1 MSGTV
6 ARTCTVVPVPDPD
19 GNEARRDP
27 SLRDCRPLADF
38 RSHDAYVLLGDPGA
52 GKTTAF
58 GDEVEALGAEA
69 CHLVTARDF
78 LALYPLTMPPGR
90 TLFIDGL
97 DEVRADGRNPR
108 TPFEALRRRLSKMG
122 RPRFRLSCREAD
134 WLGENDRRHLAKVSP
149 GKQVTVLRLEPL
161 TDADVRRV
169 LAYRDDIPDPEDFVA
184 MARDHGVDGLL
195 ANPQT
200 LGMLADVVGGG
211 GEWPGSRLETFD
223 KSCRRIVREH
233 NEEHNIASLG
243 SGGGPDAD
251 LTLDAAGRLCAVHL
265 LTGTAGFTML
275 PSGHDADLLSLG
287 QCDYEPPDLLRHALQ
302 TKLFK
307 GQPDGRLV
315 PVHRHVAE
323 YLAACHLGRLVEE
336 PKLPA
341 RRVVALMAGHDGTVV
356 TEMRGLSAWFAARC
370 RSARA
375 WLIDR
380 DPIGVVQYGD
390 VSGFADGEK
399 RSLLGALERDL
410 PMQDSEFGFAARLR
424 ALATPGMETA
434 FKDVLS
440 SPSRDPERQQFV
452 GLLLQPLIDGAAMPG
467 LSESLLGVVRDSTWR
482 SSLRLWTLEAY
493 CQGSHGGGKL
503 RELKELFDDIRRGN
517 VADPDDELLGTVLEQ
532 LYPLAMPP
540 GELWALF
547 SSRPP
552 APDGWGRYQRF
563 WGKKLVELSPDSH
576 VGAHLDHLGSV
587 PGDRH
592 AHLDYGGFGRPNL
605 GLLARG
611 FAVHGDAIVDGREIA
626 RLYDWLGVASVRD
639 RYLGDG
645 RAHIKAVQEWLAERP
660 RVQKAVLLEGLKRC
674 PADDDLDRCARNV
687 HRRLHHSALP
697 RDFGLWCLNQAVA
710 MEEQAPRVA
719 QHLLERAFRAL
730 DDDRIRHGL
739 TRRRI
744 REATSHSDRLKTVVT
759 RLNRSPSVSEQ
770 EAELAEQQRRYEH
783 RHRAERARELDML
796 RSQRPA
802 LAGNRA
808 PAGLLYQLA
817 RVYFGDYKAIAAD
830 KSAGAR
836 AIGERYASDRS
847 TVQAILDS
855 FRRVPSR
862 EDLPKL
868 TDVVRACRKNRIYH
882 LGLPFLAGL
891 AELERISAETG
902 AMGPAESDASMRLAV
917 AFHFTTVHGNYRPSW
932 YRKLV
937 DERPELVADVQV
949 RIASAALKG
958 NQAIDCK
965 LHQLAF
971 DPAYKRV
978 AGASALRL
986 LRAYPTQCKRRFSQ
1000 ELEYLL
1006 IAALQHSDG
1015 EELRNLIAA
1024 KLSRSSL
1031 GVWQRVRWLAAGML
1045 AWPDSFADD
1054 LRDHADGREGR
1065 LAELTAFLYRALN
1078 VAELAN
1084 GLERGSLTFLVRLLG
1099 SSVEPERFHR
1109 SLSGGVHDVTPAM
1122 ERSRLAK
1129 VLIHRLSSSH
1139 SSEAGDLLEDL
1150 AGAPALSA
1158 WREELR
1164 RAREKHRAVRRDHG
1178 YRYPGADQVCRT
1190 LRGAEPANVADLAVL
1205 VEDHLRQLG
1214 NEIRRGDADG
1224 WTLFWNQDSNGVSTV
1239 PKPENACRDAL
1250 LLAFQSRLPQSL
1262 EVAREAHHAG
1272 HNRSDLRV
1280 SYLGPLDQRF
1290 HVPVE
1295 IKKDKHPD
1303 LWTAIED
1310 QLVGKYAIDPV
1321 AQGHGI
1327 YLVLWFGRGKTQRSP
1342 DGERPG
1348 TPEALEDRLR
1358 GALSSQ
1364 QARKVSVCVVDVSRG
1379 AAESA
1384 AQP

>member
-1 MSGTV
+1 MNLIV
-6 ARTCTVVPVPDPD
+6 PRTCTVVPAPGPHRNRSDAGTSRPD
-19 GNEARRDP
+19 
-27 SLRDCRPLADF
+27 SRPLADF

-58 GDEVEALGAEA
+58 EAEVKALGAEA
-69 CHLVTARDF
+69 CPPVSAHDF
-78 LALYPLTMPPGR
+78 LEIEDPPTVPTGK

-97 DEVRADGRNPR
+97 DEVRAGEHNAR
-108 TPFEALRRRLSKMG
+108 TPFASLRLRLAKLG

-134 WLGENDRRHLAKVSP
+134 WIGENDRRDLARVSP
-149 GKQVTVLRLEPL
+149 GEQVTVLRLDPL
-161 TDADVRRV
+161 TETDIRRV
-169 LAYRDDIPDPEDFVA
+169 LAYRDDIPDPDDFIA

-200 LGMLADVVGGG
+200 LGMLADIVGRGG
-211 GEWPGSRLETFD
+211 KWPDGRLATFEQ
-223 KSCRRIVREH
+223 SCRRIVCEH
-233 NEEHNIASLG
+233 NEKHIIASVA
-243 SGGGPDAD
+243 SGGGGDAD

-275 PSGHDADLLSLG
+275 PSGDDTDLLSLG
-287 QCDYEPPDLLRHALQ
+287 QCDYHPRDVLRHALR
-302 TKLFK
+302 TKLFT
-307 GQPDGRLV
+307 GQPDGRPV

-323 YLAACHLGRLVEE
+323 YLAARHLGRLVEE
-336 PKLPA
+336 RKLPA
-341 RRVVALMAGHDGTVV
+341 SRVVALMTGHDGIVV
-356 TEMRGLSAWFAARC
+356 AEMRGLSAWFAAWC
-370 RSARA
+370 PSARA
-375 WLIDR
+375 CLIDR

-390 VSGFADGEK
+390 VSGFADVEK
-399 RSLLGALERDL
+399 RSLLRALERDL
-410 PMQDSEFGFAARLR
+410 PMHDSEFGFAARLPP
-424 ALATPGMETA
+424 LATPGMETA
-434 FKDVLS
+434 FKELLS
-440 SPSRDPERQQFV
+440 SPRRDSARQQFV
-452 GLLLQPLIDGAAMPG
+452 GLLLQPPMDGAAMPG
-467 LSESLLGVVRDSTWR
+467 LSESFLAVVRDSTWWLSVR
-482 SSLRLWTLEAY
+482 LRALEAY
-493 CQGSHGGGKL
+493 CHGSHSRNKL
-503 RELKELFDDIRRGN
+503 RELKELFDDIGTGS
-517 VADPDDELLGTVLEQ
+517 VEDPDDELLGTLLEQ
-532 LYPLAMPP
+532 LYPQEMSPT
-540 GELWALF
+540 ELWELF

-552 APDGWGRYQRF
+552 ARDSSNRYRWF
-563 WGKKLVELSPDSH
+563 WGKKLVELSPDPH
-576 VGAHLDHLGSV
+576 VAEHLDLLGSV
-587 PGDRH
+587 PDDRH
-592 AHLDYGGFGRPNL
+592 THLDHGGFGRPNL

-611 FAVHGDAIVDGREIA
+611 LAVHGDAIVEGREIA

-660 RVQKAVLLEGLKRC
+660 RVQKAVILEGLKRC
-674 PADDDLDRCARNV
+674 PDDDFDRCASDV

-697 RDFGLWCLNQAVA
+697 PDFGPWYLDQAVA

-744 REATSHSDRLKTVVT
+744 REATSHSDRLKTFVA
-759 RLNRSPSVSEQ
+759 RLNRSPGVSEQ

-783 RHRAERARELDML
+783 RHRAERARELDIL
-796 RSQRPA
+796 LSQRAA
-802 LAGNRA
+802 LADNRA

-830 KSAGAR
+830 ENAGAR

-847 TVQAILDS
+847 TVQAILGS
-855 FRRVPSR
+855 FRQVPSR

-868 TDVVRACRKNRIYH
+868 TDVAGAVRKNRIYH

-891 AELERISAETG
+891 AEWERLSAETG
-902 AMGPAESDASMRLAV
+902 TTGPAASDASMRLAV
-917 AFHFTTVHGNYRPSW
+917 AFHFTTIHGSYRPAW

-958 NQAIDCK
+958 NQATDCK
-965 LHQLAF
+965 LYQLAF

-978 AGASALRL
+978 AGYSALGL

-1015 EELRNLIAA
+1015 EPLRNLIAA

-1031 GVWQRVRWLAAGML
+1031 VVWQRVKWLAAGML

-1054 LRDHADGREGR
+1054 LRDHADGDEDR
-1065 LAELTAFLYRALN
+1065 LADLTGFLNSALR

-1084 GLERGSLTFLVRLLG
+1084 ALPRESLAFLVHLLG

-1109 SLSGGVHDVTPAM
+1109 SLNGGVHDVTPAM
-1122 ERSRLAK
+1122 ERSRL
-1129 VLIHRLSSSH
+1129 VTLLIRRLSSSH
-1139 SSEAGDLLEDL
+1139 SGEASGLLKDL
-1150 AGAPALSA
+1150 ARNQALSA
-1158 WREELR
+1158 WRAELR
-1164 RAREKHRAVRRDHG
+1164 RAREAQRAARRDHG
-1178 YRYPGADQVCRT
+1178 YHHPSAEEVCRT
-1190 LRGAEPANVADLAVL
+1190 LRGAQPANVADLAAL
-1205 VEDHLRQLG
+1205 VEDHLRQLA
-1214 NEIRRGDADG
+1214 NELRHGDADA
-1224 WTLFWNQDSNGVSTV
+1224 WTLFWNQFSHGKPPE
-1239 PKPENACRDAL
+1239 PKPENACRPAL
-1250 LLAFQSRLPQSL
+1250 LLALRSRLPQSL
-1262 EVAREAHHAG
+1262 EVTLEAHHARQ
-1272 HNRSDLRV
+1272 NRSDLRI

-1295 IKKDKHPD
+1295 VKKDEHRG
-1303 LWTAIED
+1303 LWNAIED
-1310 QLVGKYAIDPV
+1310 QLVRKYAIDPV

-1342 DGERPG
+1342 DGERPA

-1364 QARKVSVCVVDVSRG
+1364 QARKISVCVVDVSG
-1379 AAESA
+1379 GVAESA

>member
-1 MSGTV
+1 MSGNV
-6 ARTCTVVPVPDPD
+6 ARTCTVVPVHGPD
-19 GNEARRDP
+19 GNEPRREP
-27 SLRDCRPLADF
+27 WQRDCRPLADF

-58 GDEVEALGAEA
+58 GDEVEALGARA
-69 CHLVTARDF
+69 CPRVSARRF
-78 LALYPLTMPPGR
+78 LELDDPPFVPPGK

-97 DEVRADGRNPR
+97 DEVRAGGRNLR
-108 TPFEALRRRLSKMG
+108 APFDALRRRLAEMG

-149 GKQVTVLRLEPL
+149 GEQVTVLRLEPL
-161 TDADVRRV
+161 TEADIRKV

-184 MARDHGVDGLL
+184 TAREHGVDGLL

-211 GEWPGSRLETFD
+211 GGWPGSRLETFEQ
-223 KSCRRIVREH
+223 SCRRIVREH
-233 NEEHNIASLG
+233 NEEHNIATLG
-243 SGGGPDAD
+243 SGGGPGAD
-251 LTLDAAGRLCAVHL
+251 RALDAAGRLCAVHL
-265 LTGTAGFTML
+265 LTGAAGFSTL
-275 PSGHDADLLSLG
+275 PDGRDTDWLSPDR
-287 QCDYEPPDLLRHALQ
+287 CDYESPDLLRHALG
-302 TKLFK
+302 TKLFR
-307 GQPDGRLV
+307 GQPDGLV
-315 PVHRHVAE
+315 PIHRHVAE
-323 YLAACHLGRLVEE
+323 YLAARHLGRLVEE
-336 PKLPA
+336 RKLPA
-341 RRVVALMAGHDGTVV
+341 RRIVALMAGHDGTVV
-356 TEMRGLSAWFAARC
+356 TEMRGLSAWFAGRC

-380 DPIGVVQYGD
+380 DPTGVIQYGD

-399 RSLLGALERDL
+399 RSLLGALEREL

-424 ALATPGMETA
+424 VLATPGMETA
-434 FKDVLS
+434 FEDVLS
-440 SPSRDPERQQFV
+440 SPSRDPEHQQFV
-452 GLLLQPLIDGAAMPG
+452 GLLLRPLDDGAAMPG

-482 SSLRLWTLEAY
+482 SSVRLGALDAY
-493 CQGSHGGGKL
+493 CHGSGGKL
-503 RELKELFDDIRRGN
+503 RAQRELFDDIRRGD
-517 VADPDDELLGTVLEQ
+517 VTDPDDELLGTLLEQ
-532 LYPLAMPP
+532 LYPLEMSPT
-540 GELWALF
+540 ELWELF

-552 APDGWGRYQRF
+552 APDGWGRYQEF
-563 WGKKLVELSPDSH
+563 WGKKLVELSPDPH
-576 VGAHLDHLGSV
+576 IEEHLDHLGCV

-605 GLLARG
+605 ELLARG
-611 FAVHGDAIVDGREIA
+611 LAVHGDAIVDGREIA

-639 RYLGDG
+639 RYMGDG
-645 RAHIKAVQEWLAERP
+645 RAHIRAVQKWLAERP
-660 RVQKAVLLEGLKRC
+660 RVQKAVILEGLKRC
-674 PADDDLDRCARNV
+674 PADDDLDRCARDV
-687 HRRLHHSALP
+687 HRRLYHSALP
-697 RDFGLWCLNQAVA
+697 RDFGLWCLDQAVA

-719 QHLLERAFRAL
+719 QHLAEHAFRAL

-744 REATSHSDRLKTVVT
+744 REATSQSHRLKTVVT
-759 RLNRSPSVSEQ
+759 RLARSPSVSGR
-770 EAELAEQQRRYEH
+770 EAELAAQQRRYEH
-783 RHRAERARELDML
+783 RHRAERARELDIL
-796 RSQRPA
+796 RSRRAA

-808 PAGLLYQLA
+808 PAGWLYQLA
-817 RVYFGDYKAIAAD
+817 RVYFGDYKAIGAD

-836 AIGERYASDRS
+836 AIGERYACDRS
-847 TVQAILDS
+847 TVQAILDG

-862 EDLPKL
+862 GDLPEL

-917 AFHFTTVHGNYRPSW
+917 AFHFTTIHGNYRPSW

-958 NQAIDCK
+958 NQAVDCK

-978 AGASALRL
+978 AGSSALRL
-986 LRAYPTQCKRRFSQ
+986 LRAYPTQCKRRYSR

-1015 EELRNLIAA
+1015 GALRHLIAA

-1065 LAELTAFLYRALN
+1065 LAELTVFLYSALR
-1078 VAELAN
+1078 VAKLAN
-1084 GLERGSLTFLVRLLG
+1084 GLERGSLAFLVRLLG
-1099 SSVEPERFHR
+1099 RSVEPERFHR

-1122 ERSRLAK
+1122 ERSRLVK

-1139 SSEAGDLLEDL
+1139 SREAGDLLEDL
-1150 AGAPALSA
+1150 AGDDGLSR
-1158 WREELR
+1158 WRAELR
-1164 RAREKHRAVRRDHG
+1164 RAREQHRAVRRDHG
-1178 YRYPGADQVCRT
+1178 YRHPGADEVCRT
-1190 LRGAEPANVADLAVL
+1190 LRGTEPANVADLAAL

-1214 NEIRRGDADG
+1214 SELRHGDADG
-1224 WTLFWNQDSNGVSTV
+1224 WTLFWNQDGHGKPKR

-1250 LLAFQSRLPQSL
+1250 LVALQPRLPQWL

-1280 SYLGPLDQRF
+1280 SYLGPRGQRF
-1290 HVPVE
+1290 HLPAE
-1295 IKKDKHPD
+1295 IKKNEHRD

-1310 QLVGKYAIDPV
+1310 QIFGKYAIDPA

-1327 YLVLWFGRGKTQRSP
+1327 YLVLWFGRGKTWRSP
-1342 DGERPG
+1342 DGELPAS
-1348 TPEALEDRLR
+1348 PEALEDRLR
-1358 GALSSQ
+1358 DALSPQ
-1364 QARKVSVCVVDVSRG
+1364 QARKIAVCVMDVSG
-1379 AAESA
+1379 GVGESA